1 MLKQHAQAVKS
12 SALHN
17 IKMNDKI
24 VISICGGAGA
34 GKSTLA
40 KKLARE
46 LGDTMAARIPGD
58 YYLKSYNTEPYEEYM
73 NTPFKYDWEMI
84 KQVIDTP
91 IGLQAE
97 SPNFDFNKLIRID
110 KAGGK
115 PFKICRYMIIDTIL
129 PYPKSNYTFRVSGP
143 EDLRLKNIKER
154 DKAQK
159 TNSERNWQKMEITAK
174 ELDSKKYRFNLVLS
188 SFNDVDVNVGKI
200 VDYLK

>member
-1 MLKQHAQAVKS
+1 
-12 SALHN
+12 
-17 IKMNDKI
+17 MNDKI
-24 VISICGGAGA
+24 IISICGAAGA

-46 LGDTMAARIPGD
+46 LGDTMASRIPGD
-58 YYLKSYNTEPYEEYM
+58 YYLKSYNNEPYEEYM
-73 NTPFKYDWEMI
+73 ETPFKYDWDLI
-84 KQVIDTP
+84 KKVIDTP

-97 SPNFDFNKLIRID
+97 SPDFDFIKLLRMD
-110 KAGGK
+110 KTGGK
-115 PFKICRYMIIDTIL
+115 PFTVRRYMIIDTIL

-159 TNSERNWQKMEITAK
+159 TNSERNWQKMEATAK
-174 ELDSKKYRFNLVLS
+174 ELESKKYRFNLVLS

-200 VDYLK
+200 IDYLK